1 MNKPKFVKITL
12 VTCTVLCA
20 VVSLSADTPVSDKR
34 SLAEQAKAARQAW
47 CSQPDT
53 ADGESHN
60 WKVQSCKKCF
70 SVQGIEVLQPP
81 LDSSVD
87 LSRVVGKEWKWQY
100 QGRDYLT
107 CQHEWRNGVRRT
119 VPQTIANGQVV
130 LVRKDGVY
138 GAFVL
143 TAQSLKPE
151 TAEFVWRYG
160 TDTAGGFNTN
170 DPNVKASDA
179 PKSVQK
185 RKGDLII
192 QFGPF
197 EICWSRGG
205 EGKGWIYY
213 GKFPGDELA
222 ENDLA
227 ICVTDENSF
236 NRIRPQDAKW
246 QYRRSPVDGL

>member
-1 MNKPKFVKITL
+1 MNRPKFVKITL

-53 ADGESHN
+53 ADGERHV
-60 WKVQSCKKCF
+60 WRVRSCKKCF

-81 LDSSVD
+81 FLSSVD

-107 CQHEWRNGVRRT
+107 CQHEWNGVSRA
-119 VPQTIANGQVV
+119 VPREITSGQVV
-130 LVRKDGVY
+130 LVRKDGMY
-138 GAFVL
+138 GAFIL

-160 TDTAGGFNTN
+160 TDNTGGFNTS
-170 DPNVKASDA
+170 DPVVKRSSA
-179 PKSVQK
+179 PKSVQN
-185 RKGDLII
+185 RKGELMIE
-192 QFGPF
+192 FGPF
-197 EICWSRGG
+197 EIQWSRGAG
-205 EGKGWIYY
+205 GKGWIYY
-213 GKFPGDELA
+213 GKAPDDELA

-227 ICVTDENSF
+227 ICVTDEQSF
-236 NRIRPQDAKW
+236 DRIRPQDTKW